1 MVMESPRNL
10 KPVLA
15 KLKEEHH
22 VEVSMKTLQRFL
34 KSHKQWFFAC
44 ITVAIYITND
54 ILAFMYSAAAAALD
68 SLDS

>member
-1 MVMESPRNL
+1 MESPRNL

-15 KLKEEHH
+15 KLKEEHQ
-22 VEVSMKTLQRFL
+22 MKTLQRFL